1 MSDDPTEDDVG
12 AAEEPPKKSP
22 LNLIIILVV
31 SVVVL
36 GGGYFGYTQFV
47 KKEAQVTED
56 GGPEAAKQAP
66 KKKKKTEVSIVYPI
80 EPFIVN
86 LLDKTGLGKR
96 YLKVTIKLELMG
108 EEAKAV
114 AEAQK
119 TRLKDTIL
127 MLLSGLAFNEINTIE
142 GKLDLKQSL
151 LSRINQVLG
160 AGVVRRIY
168 FTDFVV
174 Q

>member
-1 MSDDPTEDDVG
+1 MADDPTEDDG
-12 AAEEPPKKSP
+12 GTEEKPPKKSP
-22 LNLIIILVV
+22 LNLIIMLVV
-31 SVVVL
+31 AVVVL
-36 GGGYFGYTQFV
+36 GAGGYFGYDQFMKKGTAKAEDGSPETRRAIE
-47 KKEAQVTED
+47 KKEI
-56 GGPEAAKQAP
+56 AA
-66 KKKKKTEVSIVYPI
+66 SIVYPI

-96 YLKVTIKLELMG
+96 YLKITIELELMG
-108 EEAKAV
+108 KEAKLV
-114 AEAQK
+114 ADAQQ

-160 AGVVRRIY
+160 AGIVRRIY